1 MTSLRNW
8 LAKRMGAP
16 LGSAPDAQRWIVLD
30 VETTG
35 LDPQSDRLLCV
46 AALAVHFS
54 DQGPSLHA
62 HDSFEVVLRQEAMAA
77 SHDNVLLHGIGWGQ
91 QRQGM
96 PAAEA
101 LQRLHDW
108 VGTSPMLAYHAGFD
122 RAVLRRASQIER
134 MRPPRWPWLD
144 LADALPAAFPALQAS
159 SLDAWMRAL
168 GVQCARRHQA
178 AADVWATAQLLLKAW
193 PHWQRQ
199 GLNSWPDLTRQAEQ
213 IRWLRVS
220 ASASHL

>member
-8 LAKRMGAP
+8 LAGCLRAR
-16 LGSAPDAQRWIVLD
+16 LGGAPDAQRWIVLD

-35 LDPQSDRLLCV
+35 LDPQSDSLLCV
-46 AALAVHFS
+46 AALAIHFGS
-54 DQGPSLHA
+54 EGPSLRA
-62 HDSFEVVLRQEAMAA
+62 QDSFEVVLRQEVMAA

-96 PAAEA
+96 PAAQA
-101 LQRLHDW
+101 LQRLQDW
-108 VGTSPMLAYHAGFD
+108 VGSSPVLAYHAGFD
-122 RAVLRRASQIER
+122 RAVLRRAYQIER
-134 MRPPRWPWLD
+134 MRQPRWPWLD
-144 LADALPAAFPALQAS
+144 LADALPAAFPALEAR

-199 GLNSWPDLTRQAEQ
+199 GLRSWSDLTGQAEQ
-213 IRWLRVS
+213 VRWLRVS
-220 ASASHL
+220 ASAAQL

>member
-1 MTSLRNW
+1 MMSLRNW
-8 LAKRMGAP
+8 LTGRLRARLGA
-16 LGSAPDAQRWIVLD
+16 APDAQRWIVLD

-46 AALAVHFS
+46 AALAVHFG
-54 DQGPSLHA
+54 DEGPSLRA
-62 HDSFEVVLRQEAMAA
+62 QDSFEVVLRQEVMAA

-96 PAAEA
+96 PAAQA
-101 LQRLHDW
+101 LQRLQDW
-108 VGTSPMLAYHAGFD
+108 VGSAPVLAYHAGFD
-122 RAVLRRASQIER
+122 RAVLRRAYQIER
-134 MRPPRWPWLD
+134 MRQPRWRWLD
-144 LADALPAAFPALQAS
+144 LADALPAAFPALEAR

-199 GLNSWPDLTRQAEQ
+199 GLSSWPDLTRQAEQ
-213 IRWLRVS
+213 VRWLRVS
-220 ASASHL
+220 SSAAQL